1 MHNVFSK
8 HLLRNIFLF
17 FWIYFFLQII
27 FCKNIFFRNIF
38 VENIWSEN
46 IFGPP
51 IPYYPPPMYNTQ
63 VATSSYLLF
72 EVEGGGT
79 NETNEGL
86 TDRTEHAMIAPFIIT
101 DFDPILHL
109 LILIPNSPAS

>member
-1 MHNVFSK
+1 MFF
-8 HLLRNIFLF
+8 LNICYEIFFCFLD
-17 FWIYFFLQII
+17 IFFLQII

-72 EVEGGGT
+72 EVEGGGKRNKRRT
-79 NETNEGL
+79 YGL
-86 TDRTEHAMIAPFIIT
+86 DAHTYCLFYCIR
-101 DFDPILHL
+101 
-109 LILIPNSPAS
+109 

>member
-1 MHNVFSK
+1 M
-8 HLLRNIFLF
+8 
-17 FWIYFFLQII
+17 QII

-38 VENIWSEN
+38 VENIWNEN

-72 EVEGGGT
+72 EFEGGGT
-79 NETNEGL
+79 NETNKGL
-86 TDRTEHAMIAPFIIT
+86 TDWTHTRIVSFIVLDSKVLFYT
-101 DFDPILHL
+101 LSARL
-109 LILIPNSPAS
+109 L

>member
-1 MHNVFSK
+1 MFF
-8 HLLRNIFLF
+8 LNICYEIFFCFLD
-17 FWIYFFLQII
+17 IFFLQII

-72 EVEGGGT
+72 EVEGGGQT
-79 NETNEGL
+79 KQTKDL
-86 TDRTEHAMIAPFIIT
+86 RTGRTHV
-101 DFDPILHL
+101 LSL
-109 LILIPNSPAS
+109 LLY